1 MHHGVGDGGGFN
13 GDVFGLVQQAGGQR
27 LHRVGEGGREQQ
39 ILAARRQQ
47 RQHAAQLVGKTQVKQ
62 AVGFVQHQHG
72 HMRQPQR
79 VVVYQVQQATR
90 GGDHDVGTTTQR
102 HHLGVDRNTPKHH
115 GGFHRHTDVLRQA
128 ADGFTNL
135 GGQLAGGGQH
145 QRTHTARRLGRCGGQ
160 QLQQGQ
166 HKSRRFAR
174 AGLGRAQHVCAA
186 QDHGNRRSLDRRGG
200 GVTLA
205 GGGADKG
212 RGQAQL
218 GKWHGKRGLR
228 ELVGDQGLR
237 AQGAHGMR
245 REYRVHPVCRFF
257 ESPNCYGPANFP
269 HF

>member
-1 MHHGVGDGGGFN
+1 M
-13 GDVFGLVQQAGGQR
+13 
-27 LHRVGEGGREQQ
+27 
-39 ILAARRQQ
+39 
-47 RQHAAQLVGKTQVKQ
+47 
-62 AVGFVQHQHG
+62 
-72 HMRQPQR
+72 
-79 VVVYQVQQATR
+79 VYQVQQATR
-90 GGDHDVGTTTQR
+90 GGHHDVGTTTQR

-145 QRTHTARRLGRCGGQ
+145 QGTHTARRLGRCGGQ

-186 QDHGNRRSLDRRGG
+186 QDDGNRRSLDRRGG

-205 GGGADKG
+205 GCGADKG

-218 GKWHGKRGLR
+218 GKWHGKRGLQ

-257 ESPNCYGPANFP
+257 
-269 HF
+269 